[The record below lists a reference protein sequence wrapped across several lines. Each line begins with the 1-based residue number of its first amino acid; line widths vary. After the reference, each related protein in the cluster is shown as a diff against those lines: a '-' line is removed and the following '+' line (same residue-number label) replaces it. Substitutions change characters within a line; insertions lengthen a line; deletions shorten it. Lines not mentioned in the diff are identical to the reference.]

1 MRPRPPPVVEG
12 RRDDAL
18 VPDWLLLRVGDAV
31 FLADVRFAVDF
42 FAADVFA
49 AADLAAVEVPAVDLA
64 AVLPVPAVR
73 FSAAVVAPLPPVPL
87 VPPPLRAPP
96 VRPVPAAF
104 VAAFVPAVFVAV
116 ALAVVFR
123 AGVRAD
129 FVPDATASWVPAAVF
144 SPPAAA
150 LPFPLRPRG
159 CVSHATAAPVTA
171 TGHSTSPA
179 TPATPAPV

>member
-1 MRPRPPPVVEG
+1 MVRASSRGPASTNPVTAPWERVSSPPAIASPQPDVRVRDAAAVLRPRPPPVVEG

-42 FAADVFA
+42 FAVDFFAADFFA

-64 AVLPVPAVR
+64 AVLPAPAVR

-129 FVPDATASWVPAAVF
+129 FGP
-144 SPPAAA
+144 
-150 LPFPLRPRG
+150 
-159 CVSHATAAPVTA
+159 VSYTHL
-171 TGHSTSPA
+171 
-179 TPATPAPV
+179 